1 MDEIERQIGAWA
13 DAAAPEAST
22 EGAVSAD
29 EAVDRTGV
37 AAPAGARSGSA
48 PGGSR
53 RTRAL
58 LAAAAAVVLVA
69 GIVVAVVVATD
80 DGGSDRVETG
90 ATTLVP
96 DTSTTTVPGTGE
108 VRFEVLSRAKAV
120 DDPVGTVRA
129 AHTRSELTKLL
140 ADAGLPATLGD
151 GVDLDREVVVSLT
164 IADDACPP
172 TLERFDRAEDLGDPD
187 PPANPAAQPP
197 TLLPRFVEPAGG
209 CILPMVP
216 RTFVVTLAWS
226 TTGDRFR
233 LHLPTAGA
241 PDDVGATILLDRD
254 RPDPVLVDLSLA
266 AGSVSAGGKLGGTVS
281 VSNNTGRPIPVTT
294 CGPPFAVGLEGEG
307 VRQELARPACAQSEA
322 VPPGESTYPV
332 TVTASHTTC
341 TTMADPPPGSRACLP
356 GGGLPPLP
364 VGTYTTF
371 LEPPGGFTR
380 DAAPVTVEVTCPPTA
395 RCTGG

>member
-13 DAAAPEAST
+13 DAAAPGAST
-22 EGAVSAD
+22 EGAVTAE
-29 EAVDRTGV
+29 EAVDRAGV
-37 AAPAGARSGSA
+37 AAPAGARSGWG

-53 RTRAL
+53 RTRVV

-90 ATTLVP
+90 ATTEVP
-96 DTSTTTVPGTGE
+96 DTSTTTVPETGE
-108 VRFEVLSRAKAV
+108 VRFDVLSRAEAV
-120 DDPVGTVRA
+120 EDPVGTVRA
-129 AHTRSELTKLL
+129 AQTRSELTKLL
-140 ADAGLPATLGD
+140 AAAGLPATAGD
-151 GVDLDREVVVSLT
+151 AVDLDREVVVSLT

-172 TLERFDRAEDLGDPD
+172 TLERFDRAQDLGEPD
-187 PPANPAAQPP
+187 SPANPGVELS
-197 TLLPRFVEPAGG
+197 TLLPKFVEPAGG
-209 CILPMVP
+209 CNEPMIP
-216 RTFVVTLAWS
+216 KTFVVALDWS

-233 LHLPTAGA
+233 LHLPTTGT

-266 AGSVSAGGKLGGTVS
+266 AGSVPAGGTLGGTVS

-294 CGPPFAVGLEGEG
+294 CGPLFAVGLEGDG
-307 VRQELARPACAQSEA
+307 VRQELARPDCAQSEE

-332 TVTASHTTC
+332 AVSASHTTC

-364 VGTYTTF
+364 VGSYTTF
-371 LEPPGGFTR
+371 LDPPAGFTW
-380 DAAPVTVEVTCPPTA
+380 DAAPVTVEVT
-395 RCTGG
+395 